1 MPTVEITVRLAPG
14 TSAPGAAITLRA
26 QVEEVGPADAPARVV
41 ARKVIRGVLLNEP
54 RQLSLEVAE
63 PNPALR
69 YTVRVHA
76 DMDGSGLVAGHDLV
90 STRSHPVLTLGGP
103 NTITVELSPAAP

>member
-41 ARKVIRGVLLNEP
+41 ARQIIRDVLLDEP

-63 PNPALR
+63 PNPTLR

-76 DMDGSGLVAGHDLV
+76 DVDGSGLVAGRDLV

>member
-14 TSAPGAAITLRA
+14 ASAPGAAITLRA

-41 ARKVIRGVLLNEP
+41 AREVVRGVLLNEP

-63 PNPALR
+63 PNPTRR

-76 DMDGSGLVAGHDLV
+76 DVDGSGLVAVHDLV

-103 NTITVELSPAAP
+103 NTITVELSPASP